1 MIKTLFS
8 LGLVSVLTSLS
19 AQMLPDQEPLCDIEK
34 KIVTIER
41 NGQVVDQASESVVE
55 CTDNTIKRLFQVQS
69 GMASNCGEFLYWTQI
84 GGRNVQRK
92 GISCQRPDGNWEVVN
107 TSRWP

>member
-1 MIKTLFS
+1 MIKILAGVIALS
-8 LGLVSVLTSLS
+8 WLTCS
-19 AQMLPDQEPLCDIEK
+19 AQTVPDREPLCDIQK
-34 KIVTIER
+34 KTVTVER

-69 GMASNCGEFLYWTQI
+69 GMAPTCGEFLYWTQI

-107 TSRWP
+107 TSRWQ

>member
-1 MIKTLFS
+1 MIKVVF
-8 LGLVSVLTSLS
+8 GLCLWSVLTLGL
-19 AQMLPDQEPLCDIEK
+19 AQAVPDQEPLCDIEK

-41 NGQVVDQASESVVE
+41 NGQLIDQASESVVE

-69 GMASNCGEFLYWTQI
+69 GMAPNCGEFLYWTQI

-107 TSRWP
+107 TSRWQ